1 MFLNYLDLRFIKK
14 KDRNFK
20 YNNHRQKCII
30 MQKIILKD
38 FLKFNLN
45 NKYNRYHHNRKKMK
59 KMLKKNKKKL

>member
-14 KDRNFK
+14 KDQNFK
-20 YNNHRQKCII
+20 SNNNSQKCII

-45 NKYNRYHHNRKKMK
+45 NKCNRYHHNRKNKK
-59 KMLKKNKKKL
+59 KMQKKNKKKL